1 MDEATHRPPVA
12 ARSNRSPATTPVWL
26 VGVLATL
33 AGAVAAEAFTL
44 AARGLGVPMEA
55 AGVWEEQAQ
64 AIPVGAIA
72 RSVVLWSIGGIVL
85 AVVAARRARRPA
97 RVFVAGTVAFT
108 VLSLAAPAFAQDT
121 AVSTQLVLA
130 GTHVIAGAVII
141 PILAAR
147 LSAPTTNRY

>member
-1 MDEATHRPPVA
+1 MDEATPRTPVA
-12 ARSNRSPATTPVWL
+12 ARPTWSPATAPVWL

-44 AARGLGVPMEA
+44 AARGFGVPMEA

-85 AVVAARRARRPA
+85 AVVVARRARRPV
-97 RVFVAGTVAFT
+97 RPFVAGTVAFT
-108 VLSLAAPAFAQDT
+108 VLSLAAPAFARDT

-141 PILAAR
+141 SLLAAR
-147 LSAPTTNRY
+147 LAAPTPPRY